1 VAKRRKVGNLLA
13 LALLSLLAQEPMY
26 PYEMA
31 QTLRMR
37 GKDKS
42 IKINWGSLYTVVQNL
57 EKHGFIEVTS
67 TDREGRQPER
77 TTYQITEAGKAELTD
92 WLRELISVPE
102 WVPTPF
108 EAALSEAAGLGP
120 DLLMSL
126 LNQRLATLDAEN
138 AAHSGALATWVLRLP
153 RLILIESEYQLAMRL
168 AEAGWVRGI
177 LAEMTSGAL
186 GDLDMWRRIVKTGEI
201 PPELAELDEQARK
214 GWPEGTELIR
224 KQPAGR

>member
-1 VAKRRKVGNLLA
+1 MAVAKRRKVGNLLA

-31 QTLRMR
+31 QTLRAR
-37 GKDKS
+37 GKDRS

-57 EKHGFIEVTS
+57 EKNGFIEAAS
-67 TDREGRQPER
+67 TEREGRQPER
-77 TTYQITEAGKAELTD
+77 TTYRITEAGKAELTD

-120 DLLMSL
+120 DELISL
-126 LNQRLATLDAEN
+126 LTERLAALDAEN
-138 AAHSGALATWVLRLP
+138 SAERAELAAWVKRMP
-153 RLILIESEYQLAMRL
+153 RLILIEAEYRLAMRL

-177 LAEMTSGAL
+177 LTEMASGGL
-186 GDLDMWRRIVKTGEI
+186 GDLDLWRRILKTGEI
-201 PPELAELDEQARK
+201 PQELRDLDEEARR
-214 GWPEGTELIR
+214 GWAEPGAEE
-224 KQPAGR
+224 

>member
-1 VAKRRKVGNLLA
+1 MAMAKRRKVGNLLA

-31 QTLRMR
+31 QTLRAR
-37 GKDKS
+37 GKDRS

-57 EKHGFIEVTS
+57 EKHGFIEASS
-67 TDREGRQPER
+67 TEREGRQPER
-77 TTYQITEAGKAELTD
+77 TTYRITEAGKAELTD

-120 DLLMSL
+120 DELISL
-126 LNQRLATLDAEN
+126 LTERLAALDAEN
-138 AAHSGALATWVLRLP
+138 SAERAELAAWVRRMP
-153 RLILIESEYQLAMRL
+153 RVFLIEAEYRLAMRL

-177 LAEMTSGAL
+177 LAEMASGGL
-186 GDLDMWRRIVKTGEI
+186 GDLDLWRRILKTGEI
-201 PPELAELDEQARK
+201 PQELRDLEEEARRRWGEPGAEE
-214 GWPEGTELIR
+214 
-224 KQPAGR
+224 